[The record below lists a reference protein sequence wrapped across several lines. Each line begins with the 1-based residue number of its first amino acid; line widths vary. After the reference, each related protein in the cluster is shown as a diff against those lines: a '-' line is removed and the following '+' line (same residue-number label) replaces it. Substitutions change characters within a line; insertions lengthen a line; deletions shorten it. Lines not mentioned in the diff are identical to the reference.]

1 MARPNKYETNVK
13 PYFKEIKAMAERG
26 LTQKEIAKALH
37 IAESTFQDYL
47 TKYAEFAE
55 LLKSKNMQP
64 LIDDLENA
72 LVKRALGF
80 EYTEKKQYITTDEDG
95 NKKTHTEITTR
106 YQPPSETAIFGA
118 LNRFD
123 PNYKK
128 DAAYYELKRQELELK
143 KAIAKDSAFDLD
155 I

>member
-1 MARPNKYETNVK
+1 MARPSKYDTHVK
-13 PYFKEIKAMAERG
+13 PYLDKIKAMAEKG
-26 LTQKEIAKALH
+26 LTQAEIAKALH

-47 TKYAEFAE
+47 TKYPE
-55 LLKSKNMQP
+55 LSEVLKSKDMQP
-64 LIDDLENA
+64 LIDNLENA
-72 LVKRALGF
+72 LIKRALGF
-80 EYTEKKQYITTDEDG
+80 EYTEVKKYVTKDEDG
-95 NKKTHTEITTR
+95 RERTHTEIYKR

-143 KAIAKDSAFDLD
+143 KAIAKDGAFDLD